1 MYNNYIFDSYT
12 KFDCKFLFLFSV
24 AILLGKRLDFFFNM
38 KNSEIMDGFIHNTT
52 IIAVKPF
59 DGHGWVKWCALAMY
73 LETLVCCYILGRLVW
88 KEISKKLSAISFRPL
103 TQQLVVFSIIM
114 VSYSL

>member
-1 MYNNYIFDSYT
+1 MIE
-12 KFDCKFLFLFSV
+12 CKFVFLFPV
-24 AILLGKRLDFFFNM
+24 AILLGKRTLYLFFN
-38 KNSEIMDGFIHNTT
+38 KNSEIMDRFTYNTT

-88 KEISKKLSAISFRPL
+88 KEVFKKLSARIVEESPQPIVKNCVPESTL
-103 TQQLVVFSIIM
+103 I
-114 VSYSL
+114 

>member
-1 MYNNYIFDSYT
+1 MIE
-12 KFDCKFLFLFSV
+12 CKFVFLFPV
-24 AILLGKRLDFFFNM
+24 PILLGKRLDLFFNED
-38 KNSEIMDGFIHNTT
+38 SEIMDRFIDNTT

-103 TQQLVVFSIIM
+103 TQQLVVFSIVM
-114 VSYSL
+114 VSDF

>member
-1 MYNNYIFDSYT
+1 MIE
-12 KFDCKFLFLFSV
+12 CKFVFLFPV
-24 AILLGKRLDFFFNM
+24 AILLGKRLDLFFNED
-38 KNSEIMDGFIHNTT
+38 SEIMDRFIDNTT

-103 TQQLVVFSIIM
+103 TQQLVVFSIVM
-114 VSYSL
+114 VSDF